1 MNNNKNKIYIIFYQL
16 GLNKDVINII
26 FYEKLYLEEDK
37 HIRWLRKYIQQDL
50 ENMDFK
56 SLFQRIDVHKNNYLN
71 KLQIEELFKLIEKE
85 RIYVGHTQD
94 IINNDLNQI
103 IYNMINETYREKYNK
118 ELSNHAKISYL
129 NIKNWIINDI
139 IESYLENVKGDTSL
153 LNDKDFF
160 G

>member
-26 FYEKLYLEEDK
+26 FRKKLYLEEED
-37 HIRWLRKYIQQDL
+37 
-50 ENMDFK
+50 
-56 SLFQRIDVHKNNYLN
+56 
-71 KLQIEELFKLIEKE
+71 
-85 RIYVGHTQD
+85 
-94 IINNDLNQI
+94 
-103 IYNMINETYREKYNK
+103 
-118 ELSNHAKISYL
+118 L

>member
-1 MNNNKNKIYIIFYQL
+1 MNNKKNKIYIIFYQL

-26 FYEKLYLEEDK
+26 FRDKIYLEEED
-37 HIRWLRKYIQQDL
+37 
-50 ENMDFK
+50 
-56 SLFQRIDVHKNNYLN
+56 
-71 KLQIEELFKLIEKE
+71 
-85 RIYVGHTQD
+85 
-94 IINNDLNQI
+94 
-103 IYNMINETYREKYNK
+103 
-118 ELSNHAKISYL
+118 L

>member
-26 FYEKLYLEEDK
+26 YRKKLYLEEED
-37 HIRWLRKYIQQDL
+37 
-50 ENMDFK
+50 
-56 SLFQRIDVHKNNYLN
+56 
-71 KLQIEELFKLIEKE
+71 
-85 RIYVGHTQD
+85 
-94 IINNDLNQI
+94 
-103 IYNMINETYREKYNK
+103 
-118 ELSNHAKISYL
+118 L

-153 LNDKDFF
+153 LNDKYFF

>member
-26 FYEKLYLEEDK
+26 FRKKLYLEEED
-37 HIRWLRKYIQQDL
+37 
-50 ENMDFK
+50 
-56 SLFQRIDVHKNNYLN
+56 
-71 KLQIEELFKLIEKE
+71 
-85 RIYVGHTQD
+85 
-94 IINNDLNQI
+94 
-103 IYNMINETYREKYNK
+103 
-118 ELSNHAKISYL
+118 L

-139 IESYLENVKGDTSL
+139 IESYLENVKGDSSL

>member
-16 GLNKDVINII
+16 GLNKDVIDII
-26 FYEKLYLEEDK
+26 YHKKLFLEEDK
-37 HIRWLRKYIQQDL
+37 HIQWLHKYIQQDL
-50 ENMDFK
+50 EHMDFK
-56 SLFQRIDVHKNNYLN
+56 SLYQRIDVHKNNYLN
-71 KLQIEELFKLIEKE
+71 KLQIKELFKLIEKE
-85 RIYVGHTQD
+85 RIYVGHTKD

-118 ELSNHAKISYL
+118 ELPDHSKISYL

>member
-1 MNNNKNKIYIIFYQL
+1 MNNNKDKIYIIFYQL

-26 FYEKLYLEEDK
+26 YRKKLYLEEED
-37 HIRWLRKYIQQDL
+37 
-50 ENMDFK
+50 
-56 SLFQRIDVHKNNYLN
+56 
-71 KLQIEELFKLIEKE
+71 
-85 RIYVGHTQD
+85 
-94 IINNDLNQI
+94 
-103 IYNMINETYREKYNK
+103 
-118 ELSNHAKISYL
+118 L

>member
-1 MNNNKNKIYIIFYQL
+1 MNNNKDKIYIIFYQL

-26 FYEKLYLEEDK
+26 FRKKLYLEEED
-37 HIRWLRKYIQQDL
+37 
-50 ENMDFK
+50 
-56 SLFQRIDVHKNNYLN
+56 
-71 KLQIEELFKLIEKE
+71 
-85 RIYVGHTQD
+85 
-94 IINNDLNQI
+94 
-103 IYNMINETYREKYNK
+103 
-118 ELSNHAKISYL
+118 L

>member
-1 MNNNKNKIYIIFYQL
+1 
-16 GLNKDVINII
+16 
-26 FYEKLYLEEDK
+26 
-37 HIRWLRKYIQQDL
+37 
-50 ENMDFK
+50 MDFK
-56 SLFQRIDVHKNNYLN
+56 SLFQRIDVHKTNYLN

-118 ELSNHAKISYL
+118 ELSNHSKISYL

-139 IESYLENVKGDTSL
+139 IEDYLENVKGDTSL
-153 LNDKDFF
+153 LNDKYFF

>member
-1 MNNNKNKIYIIFYQL
+1 MNNKKNKIYIIFYQL

-26 FYEKLYLEEDK
+26 FREKIYLEEED
-37 HIRWLRKYIQQDL
+37 
-50 ENMDFK
+50 
-56 SLFQRIDVHKNNYLN
+56 
-71 KLQIEELFKLIEKE
+71 
-85 RIYVGHTQD
+85 
-94 IINNDLNQI
+94 
-103 IYNMINETYREKYNK
+103 
-118 ELSNHAKISYL
+118 L

>member
-26 FYEKLYLEEDK
+26 YRKKLYLEEED
-37 HIRWLRKYIQQDL
+37 
-50 ENMDFK
+50 
-56 SLFQRIDVHKNNYLN
+56 
-71 KLQIEELFKLIEKE
+71 
-85 RIYVGHTQD
+85 
-94 IINNDLNQI
+94 
-103 IYNMINETYREKYNK
+103 
-118 ELSNHAKISYL
+118 L

-139 IESYLENVKGDTSL
+139 IDSYLENVKGDTSL

>member
-1 MNNNKNKIYIIFYQL
+1 MNNKKNKIYIIFYQL

-26 FYEKLYLEEDK
+26 YRKKIYLEEED
-37 HIRWLRKYIQQDL
+37 
-50 ENMDFK
+50 
-56 SLFQRIDVHKNNYLN
+56 
-71 KLQIEELFKLIEKE
+71 
-85 RIYVGHTQD
+85 
-94 IINNDLNQI
+94 
-103 IYNMINETYREKYNK
+103 
-118 ELSNHAKISYL
+118 L

>member
-26 FYEKLYLEEDK
+26 YRKKLYLEEED
-37 HIRWLRKYIQQDL
+37 
-50 ENMDFK
+50 
-56 SLFQRIDVHKNNYLN
+56 
-71 KLQIEELFKLIEKE
+71 
-85 RIYVGHTQD
+85 
-94 IINNDLNQI
+94 
-103 IYNMINETYREKYNK
+103 
-118 ELSNHAKISYL
+118 L

>member
-1 MNNNKNKIYIIFYQL
+1 MNNKKNKIYIIFYQL

-26 FYEKLYLEEDK
+26 FRKKLYLEEED
-37 HIRWLRKYIQQDL
+37 
-50 ENMDFK
+50 
-56 SLFQRIDVHKNNYLN
+56 
-71 KLQIEELFKLIEKE
+71 
-85 RIYVGHTQD
+85 
-94 IINNDLNQI
+94 
-103 IYNMINETYREKYNK
+103 
-118 ELSNHAKISYL
+118 L